1 MQIIFTSSQ
10 SDFLSGDSCIT
21 QLLSIKHEIQAAF
34 DNNPTVDVRGDK
46 AFDKVWHSGLS
57 VKFQVAVV
65 LYGQR
70 SHWRKVNSGVL
81 HDQC

>member
-1 MQIIFTSSQ
+1 MR
-10 SDFLSGDSCIT
+10 
-21 QLLSIKHEIQAAF
+21 
-34 DNNPTVDVRGDK
+34 VDK
-46 AFDKVWHSGLS
+46 SFDKVWHSGLS